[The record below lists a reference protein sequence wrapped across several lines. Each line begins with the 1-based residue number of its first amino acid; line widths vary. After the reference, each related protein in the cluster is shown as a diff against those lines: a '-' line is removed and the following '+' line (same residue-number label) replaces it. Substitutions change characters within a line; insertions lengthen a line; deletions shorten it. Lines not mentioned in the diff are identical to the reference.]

1 MLTCLWLFVLLLG
14 PEKSYTAMD
23 PRAGAAADSPTNAEV
38 IARTDW
44 TDGLATF
51 SVRPVGWD
59 LPTFKPGQFANLALP
74 EGEDWDADNGTA
86 VRRAYSVASTP
97 GEDHLDFF
105 VRRVDG
111 GELTPSLFQLRP
123 GDAIYLEERIAGHFT
138 LDGAQ
143 DAEDLVLVG
152 TGTGVAPYRPM
163 ILDPS
168 TRERF
173 GRVLLFYSDRNS
185 EDLGYLDEF
194 RALEA
199 EGSHFRFFPTI
210 TRKRDDEDW
219 SGLTG
224 RVQQHLTPEAY
235 EALTGAALDPAR
247 CQVFLCGNPSM
258 VVEVQQ
264 ALQELD
270 FKRHRKREPGQLH
283 MEKYW

>member
-1 MLTCLWLFVLLLG
+1 IPRGSAPWRSPNRTMKIHG
-14 PEKSYTAMD
+14 P
-23 PRAGAAADSPTNAEV
+23 NAEV
-38 IARTDW
+38 IARIDW

-51 SVRPVGWD
+51 RVRPVGWD
-59 LPTFKPGQFANLALP
+59 LPTFTPGQFANLALP
-74 EGEDWDADNGTA
+74 AGEAWDTEQGEA
-86 VRRAYSVASTP
+86 VRRPYSVASTP
-97 GEDHLDFF
+97 GEEHVDVF
-105 VRRVDG
+105 VRRVDD
-111 GELTPSLFQLRP
+111 GELTPSLFDLQP
-123 GDAIYLEERIAGHFT
+123 GDGIYLEERITGHFT
-138 LDGAQ
+138 LEGAQ
-143 DAEDLVLVG
+143 DAEDLILVG

-185 EDLGYLDEF
+185 EDLGYLEEF

-199 EGSHFRFFPTI
+199 GGSHFRFFPTI
-210 TRKRDDEDW
+210 TRMRDDEEW

-224 RVQQHLTPEAY
+224 RVQQHLTPAAY

-247 CQVFLCGNPSM
+247 CQVFLCGNPQM
-258 VVEVQQ
+258 VVEVRQ
-264 ALQELD
+264 ALEELD